1 MAEGTKSATFGV
13 SAVAYGEYSTSL
25 GSESSANGEYD
36 TSVGYGAQFS
46 GGNSTSVGSNA
57 NASEMN
63 TISIGSYSS
72 ASATD
77 SVALGYGASA
87 TEENSVALGTN
98 STTSTVVS
106 TATGTIAGTTYTYAG
121 GTAYGTVS
129 VGSEDGE
136 RTITNVAAGRV
147 TADSTDAINGSQ
159 LYATNQAIESVSS
172 DVDTLNTTV
181 TNLSTDVTNLG
192 TEVSNLSTKVNG
204 FDGRIN
210 RLDNKVNKAVAGS
223 AALAALH
230 PLDFNPDDKW
240 SFAVG
245 YGNYNSANAMAVGAF
260 YRPSE
265 DTMISIGGAM
275 GNGENI
281 VNAGLSFKLG
291 QSNGVSKSKVTM
303 AREIV
308 ELSSDNRMMKDQIA
322 ALTDKVNALMGIL
335 DTSKKATFPDVP
347 ENH

>member
-1 MAEGTKSATFGV
+1 MYGTAIG
-13 SAVAYGEYSTSL
+13 A
-25 GSESSANGEYD
+25 ESSAGEYG
-36 TSVGYGAQFS
+36 TATGASATATGMESTANGTYAQATGDFS
-46 GGNSTSVGSNA
+46 IAVGSNA

-106 TATGTIAGTTYTYAG
+106 TATGTIAGTTY
-121 GTAYGTVS
+121 
-129 VGSEDGE
+129 
-136 RTITNVAAGRV
+136 
-147 TADSTDAINGSQ
+147 
-159 LYATNQAIESVSS
+159 
-172 DVDTLNTTV
+172 

-308 ELSSDNRMMKDQIA
+308 ELRSDNRMMKDQIA

>member
-46 GGNSTSVGSNA
+46 GGNSTS
-57 NASEMN
+57 
-63 TISIGSYSS
+63 
-72 ASATD
+72 
-77 SVALGYGASA
+77 
-87 TEENSVALGTN
+87 
-98 STTSTVVS
+98 
-106 TATGTIAGTTYTYAG
+106 
-121 GTAYGTVS
+121 
-129 VGSEDGE
+129 
-136 RTITNVAAGRV
+136 
-147 TADSTDAINGSQ
+147 
-159 LYATNQAIESVSS
+159 
-172 DVDTLNTTV
+172 
-181 TNLSTDVTNLG
+181 
-192 TEVSNLSTKVNG
+192 
-204 FDGRIN
+204 
-210 RLDNKVNKAVAGS
+210 
-223 AALAALH
+223 
-230 PLDFNPDDKW
+230 
-240 SFAVG
+240 
-245 YGNYNSANAMAVGAF
+245 VGAF